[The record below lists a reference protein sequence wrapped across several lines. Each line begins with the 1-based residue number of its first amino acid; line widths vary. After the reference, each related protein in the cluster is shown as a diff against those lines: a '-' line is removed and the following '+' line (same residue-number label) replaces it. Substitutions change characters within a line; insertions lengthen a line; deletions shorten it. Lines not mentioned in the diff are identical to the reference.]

1 MTEPLPVPSA
11 ASSEPA
17 AAPSGEIMVIWS
29 PALNPENGDPLYAAP
44 LSAVLSGSSLDAYPD
59 ACIMPYVCSPPRRLG
74 VADAGSPDVRII
86 ACLVDVDGPAKKQP
100 GSPDQD
106 AWLDRQVELAA
117 SLPAAAIPAP
127 IMWMTRSGLRLYWLL
142 EPGTVTP
149 ADYNARCAAFLD
161 QLRTHGFTGIDATS
175 AQWWR
180 MQRVPHG
187 DPALFPPGD
196 VQYLELPPAPAGTSP
211 AVAPHV
217 GTAEDSLLVRMLD
230 AAGYAIGEVRGD
242 KQFVECPWDE
252 EHTEHGTPG
261 YDPMSGR
268 AAVLGA
274 NPGAFK
280 CQHAHCAER
289 GTPEVMALLRENP
302 AAAAIL
308 AEHDRARE
316 AAAAGLLESV
326 DATAGAVTPG
336 NELAD
341 WNFRVQRK
349 EGGAIVASSAT
360 LDATFEFHPEWR
372 GVFGFDELA
381 NSIVV
386 RREPP
391 VPGLPKVGARWT
403 ADDTH
408 AILVWLNQRLRV
420 QPDEKHIIAAV
431 RNVARR
437 SGSFHPVREY
447 LRGLAWDGIPR
458 DLCAYL
464 GVDPSDY
471 ARAVCTSL
479 VRSAVARVMR
489 PGCKVDTLVILEG
502 PQGRGKSTAVRTL
515 FGHDWFYEAAGN
527 AKDKDF
533 AQDMRGKWA
542 AEIPEVDVM
551 FRGKDDSALK
561 ALISKQVDRYRPSH
575 GRDSQDFPRQVVFVG
590 TTNKTSYLHD
600 ETGNRRYLP
609 LECGQID
616 LQALERDRDQVW
628 AQAVAEYDADEPWW
642 LSPEIEWNAAVE
654 QQAER
659 LVRDVWEDDTAL
671 GEWLAKRT
679 EVFSTLDALHALA
692 GAKTA
697 VADVNKAHEM
707 RMSAVLRSLGY
718 ESRKHGPKRVSRW
731 QTPQRWEALAAL
743 VSAEFGETS
752 RH

>member
-1 MTEPLPVPSA
+1 V
-11 ASSEPA
+11 
-17 AAPSGEIMVIWS
+17 AP
-29 PALNPENGDPLYAAP
+29 
-44 LSAVLSGSSLDAYPD
+44 
-59 ACIMPYVCSPPRRLG
+59 
-74 VADAGSPDVRII
+74 
-86 ACLVDVDGPAKKQP
+86 
-100 GSPDQD
+100 
-106 AWLDRQVELAA
+106 
-117 SLPAAAIPAP
+117 
-127 IMWMTRSGLRLYWLL
+127 T
-142 EPGTVTP
+142 
-149 ADYNARCAAFLD
+149 
-161 QLRTHGFTGIDATS
+161 
-175 AQWWR
+175 
-180 MQRVPHG
+180 
-187 DPALFPPGD
+187 
-196 VQYLELPPAPAGTSP
+196 
-211 AVAPHV
+211 APHV

-242 KQFVECPWDE
+242 KQFVICPWDE

-261 YDPMSGR
+261 YDPLSGR

-308 AEHDRARE
+308 AEHDRAKE

-326 DATAGAVTPG
+326 DAAAGPVAAG

-372 GVFGFDELA
+372 RVFGFDELA

-447 LRGLAWDGIPR
+447 LRGLAWDGTRR

-616 LQALERDRDQVW
+616 LQALERDRDQIW
-628 AQAVAEYDADEPWW
+628 AQAVADYDASEPWW
-642 LSPEIEWNAAVE
+642 LSPEIEWNAAVV

-671 GEWLAKRT
+671 SEWLAKRT

-743 VSAEFGETS
+743 VSADVGETS